1 MQINQ
6 LRASNKVTNNL
17 FKQFSSIFIKRYII
31 MKLSTFLALGA
42 VGVNPKRTE
51 GKSVVDKISQLQKQD
66 SC

>member
-1 MQINQ
+1 
-6 LRASNKVTNNL
+6 
-17 FKQFSSIFIKRYII
+17 